1 MRPRPICS
9 HLSYDQRMELREI
22 EFQKIKRKAQGLR
35 WYEVRPAFVEGLIL
49 ATAPLA
55 ILILCI

>member
-1 MRPRPICS
+1 MRPQSISNR
-9 HLSYDQRMELREI
+9 LSYEQRQELREI

-49 ATAPLA
+49 VAAPIA